1 MECFSSSAASSH
13 AENYSA
19 DRWLNESLFRWR
31 SSMEFPVS
39 IETLI
44 LMPVEYYTK
53 ELGNY
58 KDRGREGGT
67 YSNGRTCPQEAG
79 ALMPPGGEAARKVS
93 ERLSVPPTMPLF
105 QCRTASYWRSV
116 IIYGGDIEDFN

>member
-1 MECFSSSAASSH
+1 
-13 AENYSA
+13 
-19 DRWLNESLFRWR
+19 
-31 SSMEFPVS
+31 MEFPVS

-58 KDRGREGGT
+58 KDRGREGGM

-93 ERLSVPPTMPLF
+93 ERLSVFCFFFPPSPCLF
-105 QCRTASYWRSV
+105 SNAELHHA
-116 IIYGGDIEDFN
+116 GDR